1 MSDLLKL
8 ILSLSLSGTL
18 LILILL
24 LLRPLYQNRLSKRWQ
39 YYIWLVVVA
48 RLLLPITPESSLMEG
63 FFNRLDQFELSG
75 TDIRQMSIQDSSN
88 SDMMEDFQSGPDTI
102 SNKLSPDNTTERE
115 MSWSS
120 SYDNTQTINPDADIT
135 GTDIKTNESDGK
147 DSSQAKES
155 PDPHDL
161 SSDNEAELQSV
172 RGIPEDT
179 AGKIIAVWLFIA
191 LLLLVRK
198 ITVYQ
203 SFVKYVGAG
212 SKPVD
217 DIILLESFGQIMT
230 QNHIRGTVDLRCNSL
245 VSSPLLIGFIHPR
258 IVLPDTELSESD
270 FYYTILH
277 ELTHYTRRDMFY
289 KWLIQ
294 LTVCL
299 HWFNPFVYLMGHE
312 ANRLCELSCD
322 ERVIGSLPANARK
335 SYGDTL
341 LNAVG
346 TGGSYKDTL
355 ASVTLNESKELLKGR
370 LEAIMKY
377 RTIPKIIQ
385 VVTVFITG
393 ILVGGAMILGAYA
406 MPVSSTSLGGTAQD
420 TENTAQ
426 DAEDA
431 YISSSDSDAVSPKP
445 DYDIQFEDGIYY
457 IYIDGATMADR
468 PLSNVTS
475 GYKKLLFVRKDAYY
489 SFGAFSDY
497 DMLSLTNHISEQ
509 CRSMLAGGHITQED
523 VDIAISA
530 ATEIQE
536 DYRSRNE
543 SSAIDRNHRYTQAA
557 YYEQPYIIE
566 IGYNLPV
573 SSWNDYSSTSLTLSD
588 NLIMPVYFS
597 GESKGFI
604 ADENAMSAV
613 AGLLEH
619 MIPQKEGTAYPIEAP
634 FIVRMEYVGDT
645 DVNTLAEKYYGKELT
660 YFGAV
665 FLELDTL
672 TQQEYLDRMFE
683 ENNISF
689 FACCIGCLEEE
700 EEDKLKEAVDHY
712 ILRAYQED
720 SVNFFAVLAGML
732 DEESRKWW
740 LEKCYKEYNTNY
752 WYILKE
758 DDEDMH
764 SESSQNNDYDNT
776 VSTSPNIIDLNRM
789 TKQDLSDSLRNKLD
803 SLENGKWY
811 VIDDGDCQY
820 IYYNGLPHT
829 YAYEPIIT
837 DNESGDLITVNISDI
852 GINTPLLRGKKSVD
866 NYVLLLLSYSPGN
879 PDTNYDLTITYN
891 KAPVTYESVT

>member
-24 LLRPLYQNRLSKRWQ
+24 LLRPLYQSRLSKRWQ

-48 RLLLPITPESSLMEG
+48 RLLLPITPESSLIGG
-63 FFNRLDQFELSG
+63 FFNRLDRFELSG
-75 TDIRQMSIQDSSN
+75 TGIRQMSIQNSSN
-88 SDMMEDFQSGPDTI
+88 SDTIEDFQNDPDTI
-102 SNKLSPDNTTERE
+102 FNELTPDSTTQRE
-115 MSWSS
+115 ISRSS

-155 PDPHDL
+155 PDPHVL

-179 AGKIIAVWLFIA
+179 AGKIIAVWLVMA

-198 ITVYQ
+198 VTVYQ
-203 SFVKYVGAG
+203 SFVKYVNAG
-212 SKPVD
+212 SMPVD
-217 DIILLESFGQIMT
+217 DIVLLESFGQIMT
-230 QNHIRGTVDLRCNSL
+230 QNHIRGTVDLRRNSL

-258 IVLPDTELSESD
+258 IILPDTELSESD

-277 ELTHYTRRDMFY
+277 ELTHYTRRDMLY

-335 SYGDTL
+335 YYGDTL

-355 ASVTLNESKELLKGR
+355 ASITLSESKELLKGR

-377 RTIPKIIQ
+377 RKIPKIIQ
-385 VVTVFITG
+385 IVTVFITG
-393 ILVGGAMILGAYA
+393 ILVGGTMVLGAYA
-406 MPVSSTSLGGTAQD
+406 MPGSSASLGGMALD
-420 TENTAQ
+420 TENTALNVENTVSN
-426 DAEDA
+426 AED
-431 YISSSDSDAVSPKP
+431 SHVFSSDSDAVSPKP

-457 IYIDGATMADR
+457 IYVDGATMADR

-509 CRSMLAGGHITQED
+509 CRSMLASGHITQED
-523 VDIAISA
+523 VDIIIDA

-597 GESKGFI
+597 GESKEFI
-604 ADENAMSAV
+604 TDKKAMSAV
-613 AGLLEH
+613 ADLLEH
-619 MIPQKEGTAYPIEAP
+619 MIPLKEDTAYPIEAP
-634 FIVRMEYVGDT
+634 FIVRMEYVGNT

-672 TQQEYLDRMFE
+672 TQREYLDRMFE

-689 FACCIGCLEEE
+689 FACCIGYLEEE
-700 EEDKLKEAVDHY
+700 EEEDTLKEAVDHY

-758 DDEDMH
+758 DDEDM
-764 SESSQNNDYDNT
+764 
-776 VSTSPNIIDLNRM
+776 
-789 TKQDLSDSLRNKLD
+789 
-803 SLENGKWY
+803 
-811 VIDDGDCQY
+811 
-820 IYYNGLPHT
+820 
-829 YAYEPIIT
+829 
-837 DNESGDLITVNISDI
+837 
-852 GINTPLLRGKKSVD
+852 
-866 NYVLLLLSYSPGN
+866 
-879 PDTNYDLTITYN
+879 
-891 KAPVTYESVT
+891 

>member
-24 LLRPLYQNRLSKRWQ
+24 LLRPLYQSRLSKRWQ

-48 RLLLPITPESSLMEG
+48 RLLLPITPESSLIGG
-63 FFNRLDQFELSG
+63 FFNRLDRFELSG
-75 TDIRQMSIQDSSN
+75 TGIRQMSIQNSSN
-88 SDMMEDFQSGPDTI
+88 SDTIEDFQNDPDTI
-102 SNKLSPDNTTERE
+102 FNELTPDSTTQRE
-115 MSWSS
+115 ISWSS

-135 GTDIKTNESDGK
+135 GTEIKTNESGGK

-155 PDPHDL
+155 PDPHVL

-179 AGKIIAVWLFIA
+179 AGKIIAVWLVMT

-198 ITVYQ
+198 VTVYQ
-203 SFVKYVGAG
+203 SFVKYVNAG
-212 SKPVD
+212 SMPVD
-217 DIILLESFGQIMT
+217 DIVLLESFGQIMT
-230 QNHIRGTVDLRCNSL
+230 QNHIRGTIDLRRNNL

-258 IVLPDTELSESD
+258 IILPDTKLSESD

-277 ELTHYTRRDMFY
+277 ELTHYTRRDMLY

-335 SYGDTL
+335 YYGDTL

-355 ASVTLNESKELLKGR
+355 ASITLSESKELLKGR

-377 RTIPKIIQ
+377 RKIPKIIQ

-393 ILVGGAMILGAYA
+393 ILVGGTMVLGAYA
-406 MPVSSTSLGGTAQD
+406 MPGSSASLGGMALD
-420 TENTAQ
+420 VENTAPGRENTVS
-426 DAEDA
+426 DTEDSHV
-431 YISSSDSDAVSPKP
+431 SSSDSDAVNPKP

-457 IYIDGATMADR
+457 IYVDGATMADR

-497 DMLSLTNHISEQ
+497 DMLSLANHISEQ
-509 CRSMLAGGHITQED
+509 CRSMLASGHITQED

-573 SSWNDYSSTSLTLSD
+573 FSWNDYSSTSLTLSD

-604 ADENAMSAV
+604 TDEKAMSAV

-619 MIPQKEGTAYPIEAP
+619 MIPLKEDTAYPIEAP

-672 TQQEYLDRMFE
+672 TQQKYLDRMFE

-689 FACCIGCLEEE
+689 FACCIGYLEEE
-700 EEDKLKEAVDHY
+700 EEEDTLKEAVDHY

-758 DDEDMH
+758 DDEDM
-764 SESSQNNDYDNT
+764 
-776 VSTSPNIIDLNRM
+776 
-789 TKQDLSDSLRNKLD
+789 
-803 SLENGKWY
+803 
-811 VIDDGDCQY
+811 
-820 IYYNGLPHT
+820 
-829 YAYEPIIT
+829 
-837 DNESGDLITVNISDI
+837 
-852 GINTPLLRGKKSVD
+852 
-866 NYVLLLLSYSPGN
+866 
-879 PDTNYDLTITYN
+879 
-891 KAPVTYESVT
+891 